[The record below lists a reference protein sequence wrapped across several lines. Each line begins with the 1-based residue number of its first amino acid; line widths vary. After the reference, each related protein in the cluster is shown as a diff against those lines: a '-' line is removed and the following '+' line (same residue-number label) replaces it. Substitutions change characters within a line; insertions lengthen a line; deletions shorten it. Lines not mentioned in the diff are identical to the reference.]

1 MILAAL
7 LHFSTFLGGSR
18 LEFAGQVAFD
28 PAGNIVVAGS
38 TESTDFPGT
47 AGPPK
52 GVDAF
57 IGKLTPDGSR
67 ILWMKFLGG
76 TGVEDTLRLAVDAKG
91 LIFLCGRTD
100 PRDFSITPNPGQQK
114 IAGGN
119 YDRDVAKASA
129 GRENLYAT

>member
-28 PAGNIVVAGS
+28 PSGNIVVAGS

-76 TGVEDTLRLAVDAKG
+76 SGSEDTVDPCVDTNGSIHAFGRPDPLAFPIYPQPA
-91 LIFLCGRTD
+91 
-100 PRDFSITPNPGQQK
+100 QQ
-114 IAGGN
+114 
-119 YDRDVAKASA
+119 
-129 GRENLYAT
+129 

>member
-76 TGVEDTLRLAVDAKG
+76 SGSEDTLGLAGDTNRSIYV
-91 LIFLCGRTD
+91 CGRTD
-100 PRDFSITPNPGQQK
+100 SRDFSITANPAQKK
-114 IAGGN
+114 IAGGG
-119 YDRDVAKASA
+119 YDGYAAKLSA
-129 GRENLYAT
+129 RSGIFFPT

>member
-28 PAGNIVVAGS
+28 PARNIVVAGS

-76 TGVEDTLRLAVDAKG
+76 GGAQDPPRLAPAPNG
-91 LIFLCGRTD
+91 LTSLFCRNHP
-100 PRDFSITPNPGQQK
+100 PRLSSHRQP
-114 IAGGN
+114 
-119 YDRDVAKASA
+119 
-129 GRENLYAT
+129 

>member
-28 PAGNIVVAGS
+28 PSGNIVVAGS

-76 TGVEDTLRLAVDAKG
+76 SGSQETLGLAGDTNGSIYV
-91 LIFLCGRTD
+91 CGRTD
-100 PRDFSITPNPGQQK
+100 SRDFPITANAAQK
-114 IAGGN
+114 KFDDVSYYGYVPILIA
-119 YDRDVAKASA
+119 DDEVV
-129 GRENLYAT
+129 

>member
-7 LHFSTFLGGSR
+7 LNFSTFLGGSR

-28 PAGNIVVAGS
+28 PSGNIIVGGS

-52 GVDAF
+52 SVDAF

-76 TGVEDTLRLAVDAKG
+76 TGLEDTLGLAVDANG
-91 LIFLCGRTD
+91 LIYVCGRTD
-100 PRDFSITPNPGQQK
+100 SRDFPITANAARK
-114 IAGGN
+114 NSRA
-119 YDRDVAKASA
+119 
-129 GRENLYAT
+129 EFTTATSRS